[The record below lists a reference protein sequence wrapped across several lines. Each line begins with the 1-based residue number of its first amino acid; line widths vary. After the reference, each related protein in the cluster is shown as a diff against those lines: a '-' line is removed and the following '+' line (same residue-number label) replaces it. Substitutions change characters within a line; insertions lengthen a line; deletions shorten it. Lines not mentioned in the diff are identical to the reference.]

1 MSLSFDSFAKAYVIT
16 MKNELTHTTQLG
28 TDIFGN
34 IQRLDN
40 LLDFM
45 GERLQDAEN
54 LLENTR
60 AQLESAKAEVAKPFP
75 QEEELRTKTARLE
88 ERGPNAG
95 SFDINCI
102 RTSMDAD
109 CILLFRTEVQSY
121 QEGLSSF

>member
-1 MSLSFDSFAKAYVIT
+1 MVSETSVKADINGSIKVSFFLSKC
-16 MKNELTHTTQLG
+16 
-28 TDIFGN
+28 
-34 IQRLDN
+34 
-40 LLDFM
+40 
-45 GERLQDAEN
+45 
-54 LLENTR
+54 
-60 AQLESAKAEVAKPFP
+60 
-75 QEEELRTKTARLE
+75 KTARLE